1 MCLWQGFD
9 PLGRNA
15 VADAALKEALAALNV
30 AEFPPQLVAHLFLEL
45 QAA

>member
-1 MCLWQGFD
+1 MWQGFD

-15 VADAALKEALAALNV
+15 VADAALREALAAFNE

-45 QAA
+45 QAS